1 MIAGLVDENGENI
14 SFERVRAGEGSFP
27 WPLPLT
33 RAIAAGFRADDHY
46 GEENVLSATT
56 LIGPPQIRQLTKR
69 HELYVQPLDSLWATY
84 GTLMHSILEDHG
96 LDPTAGGSHYVDGV
110 EMPGPPPGWPVPKR
124 EILVE
129 HRIIHDFEGQKIAG
143 TIDRYIPGTGEGQ
156 DWKVTSAYGVKQML
170 NDGVKKAKP
179 EYWLQANIYQWLLAQ
194 QGYETHSWNLVLISR
209 DYNARQHS
217 NFRPVEVVPVDLMPL
232 KDIEVY
238 IRQRIHYHK
247 AAEMCDDAELPSCT
261 DAETWS
267 GRRCEKWCP
276 AADHCIQYHPEL
288 GLTEA
293 DR

>member
-69 HELYVQPLDSLWATY
+69 HELYVQPLDSIWATY
-84 GTLMHSILEDHG
+84 GTLMHSILEQHG
-96 LDPTAGGSHYVDGV
+96 LTEYVMDTSAGA
-110 EMPGPPPGWPVPKR
+110 
-124 EILVE
+124 LVE
-129 HRIIHDFEGQKIAG
+129 EKIVHDFEGQKIAG
-143 TIDRYIPGTGEGQ
+143 TIDRFIPSTGELQ
-156 DWKVTSAYGVKQML
+156 DWKVTSGYGVKQML
-170 NDGVKKAKP
+170 NDGVKFAKP
-179 EYWLQANIYQWLLAQ
+179 EYWLQQNIYKYLLA
-194 QGYETHSWNLVLISR
+194 TRLDLPPVLSSNLVLISR

-232 KDIEVY
+232 ADIEVY

-276 AADHCIQYHPEL
+276 AADHCTQYHPEL